1 LAENKIAMKKILWI
15 FFYLPVFVFAQKNSN
30 TGKISFDSECM
41 GAELDGSQT
50 LKAWGTGRN
59 YSDACE
65 QAKKNAVRDVLFKGI
80 KNGYGDCNSIP
91 VIMSQSAKFDYEDY
105 FNSFF
110 ADGGKFSQ
118 FVNTKDERNLKKL
131 KREKIKNG
139 DQRTH
144 AVVVRVLR
152 SELKKQL
159 ISDGIIK

>member
-1 LAENKIAMKKILWI
+1 MKVVLLFLFISTGVL
-15 FFYLPVFVFAQKNSN
+15 FGQVNNN
-30 TGKISFDSECM
+30 TGKISFESECM
-41 GAELDGSQT
+41 GTELDGSQT

-80 KNGYGDCNSIP
+80 KNGSGECNSLP
-91 VIMSQSAKFDYEDY
+91 LLMNQSDKFKHEDY

-110 ADGGKFSQ
+110 TDGGKFSQ
-118 FVNTKDERNLKKL
+118 FVNTRDERNFKKFR
-131 KREKIKNG
+131 REKSKNG

-144 AVVVRVLR
+144 AVAVRVLR

-159 ISDGIIK
+159 IKDGIIK